1 MDLQL
6 RHAKTK
12 LQVAESCLREE
23 SKKRADLENK
33 LRLIN
38 KQKESLVSI
47 QQEQVNKIQDNLH
60 LMSSQLNDQ
69 STDHQMKLKK
79 YRAQIASLKHDLAA
93 RDDRLRIAADK
104 STAQDKEL
112 KELKD
117 KIGEKD
123 AKINKIRSELTTEQ
137 ARKVGLESKY
147 QHLQQ

>member
-1 MDLQL
+1 M
-6 RHAKTK
+6 
-12 LQVAESCLREE
+12 
-23 SKKRADLENK
+23 
-33 LRLIN
+33 
-38 KQKESLVSI
+38 SI

-69 STDHQMKLKK
+69 TMDHQMKLKK